1 MSWAELLEARR
12 RERLSADVRIGRSG
26 QHPPRVEVGKHLI
39 EISRF
44 VLGFTKLTGK
54 VNQTPKLAEF
64 TLFGDRDRGA
74 HHHLCE
80 RRVSTDFT
88 RGQWDEVRQCV
99 RSRARRTHT
108 HRVNSSTRRS
118 TASDHTARRADLQ
131 LTGSILSERV
141 MNPAEQPTPNHDK
154 RAKFPR
160 NSREESRSTTRTT

>member
-64 TLFGDRDRGA
+64 ALFGDRDRGA

-80 RRVSTDFT
+80 RRVSTDT
-88 RGQWDEVRQCV
+88 RARAAIRCV
-99 RSRARRTHT
+99 RYSAARARAARARSPRQFVNAAFD
-108 HRVNSSTRRS
+108 RV
-118 TASDHTARRADLQ
+118 
-131 LTGSILSERV
+131 
-141 MNPAEQPTPNHDK
+141 
-154 RAKFPR
+154 
-160 NSREESRSTTRTT
+160 